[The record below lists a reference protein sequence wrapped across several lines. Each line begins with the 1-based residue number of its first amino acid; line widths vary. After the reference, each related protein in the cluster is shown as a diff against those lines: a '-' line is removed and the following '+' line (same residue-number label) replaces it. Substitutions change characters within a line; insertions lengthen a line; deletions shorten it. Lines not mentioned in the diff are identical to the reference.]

1 MHYNLLKYANTETG
15 LTREMRLRI
24 SQNIMIF
31 NDHMKFQYI
40 LPKEV
45 EVGSWNLARTQIKI
59 KIHKKSEVI
68 NSSNAQ
74 CTLIPSYFIKSLSL
88 GLLSIQ
94 IEELKTTPFL
104 NWETNND

>member
-1 MHYNLLKYANTETG
+1 
-15 LTREMRLRI
+15 MRLRI

-31 NDHMKFQYI
+31 NDNMKFQYI
-40 LPKEV
+40 LPKEL
-45 EVGSWNLARTQIKI
+45 EVGSWNLSRTQIKI

-68 NSSNAQ
+68 KSSNAQ

-88 GLLSIQ
+88 GLLSTQ
-94 IEELKTTPFL
+94 IEELKITPFL